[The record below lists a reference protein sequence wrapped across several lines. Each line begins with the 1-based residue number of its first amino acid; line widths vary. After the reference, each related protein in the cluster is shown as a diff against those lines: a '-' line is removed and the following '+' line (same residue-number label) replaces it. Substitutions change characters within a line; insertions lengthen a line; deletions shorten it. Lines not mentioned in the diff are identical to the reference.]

1 MRLDRLCLQA
11 EADNPRFSYDD
22 EGRLLPRSPLARVA
36 LLGSAVT
43 AVAQAELA
51 LLTEQVTGPI
61 VWHHVVSLLILP
73 AIALRRRAR
82 LGSILVAA
90 VGLVASPLIGPAP
103 VAVPY
108 LALLFLLASL
118 GWFASLRRGLV
129 GVAATLVCGLG
140 YGVATGG
147 ALVTDEIV
155 NARETDVLR
164 EIARGR
170 SNLEIARTLH
180 VSDWTVKTH
189 VAALLRQLQLRN
201 RTQAAVAA
209 YELGLVRPGEGD

>member
-22 EGRLLPRSPLARVA
+22 EGRLLPRSPLARDA

-43 AVAQAELA
+43 AFAQAELA

-118 GWFASLRRGLV
+118 GGSRPCAGGWSGWRPRWCAVSGTVSPPV
-129 GVAATLVCGLG
+129 GP
-140 YGVATGG
+140 
-147 ALVTDEIV
+147 
-155 NARETDVLR
+155 
-164 EIARGR
+164 
-170 SNLEIARTLH
+170 
-180 VSDWTVKTH
+180 W
-189 VAALLRQLQLRN
+189 
-201 RTQAAVAA
+201 
-209 YELGLVRPGEGD
+209 